1 MVASCSGTPAPLW
14 ICDRGKAGVVVWK
27 HHFNCGL
34 HLYLRPIMCIMLV
47 VHAVNRIE
55 ERLQYWMQ
63 QHVRTFVVAALDLIS
78 VVSPSF
84 ARTLHHS
91 FRFANAWLEVA
102 SSGGWGWNFLS

>member
-1 MVASCSGTPAPLW
+1 
-14 ICDRGKAGVVVWK
+14 
-27 HHFNCGL
+27 
-34 HLYLRPIMCIMLV
+34 
-47 VHAVNRIE
+47 
-55 ERLQYWMQ
+55 MQ

-102 SSGGWGWNFLS
+102 SSGGWGWIFLS